1 MTEQTRE
8 ERLRLIYE
16 KAGPA
21 MYLSH
26 LDAMESWLKAI
37 RRADL
42 PYAVSQGCHVRPKV
56 SFSPPAPLGHISRCE
71 VLVIALRA
79 SLDPSATRELL
90 NRHLPQGLVITH
102 AELLPP
108 HVPTTVM
115 GQHIRYR
122 FHFSPDPAGEAVLQQ
137 ITTLLADSTREFA
150 IRQPREIKRFALG
163 TAIERCQR
171 ITPEPGE
178 GLVLELDLRQGSPG
192 QPSIS
197 KIVTA
202 ISHDLGEARHHLIGV
217 ERLLFLD
224 LPFPPPAYALPV
236 QGH

>member
-1 MTEQTRE
+1 MTEQPRE

-21 MYLSH
+21 IYLSH

-37 RRADL
+37 RRAGI

-56 SFSPPAPLGHISRCE
+56 SFSPPAPLGHVSRCE
-71 VLVIALRA
+71 VLVIALREA
-79 SLDPSATRELL
+79 LDPSATHILL
-90 NRHLPQGLVITH
+90 NQHLPQGFVITH
-102 AELLPP
+102 AELLPQQ
-108 HVPTTVM
+108 VPTTVM

-122 FHFSPDPAGEAVLQQ
+122 LHFSPDPAGEAVLRQVAN
-137 ITTLLADSTREFA
+137 LLADVTREFA
-150 IRQPREIKRFALG
+150 IRQTRDLKRFTLG

-171 ITPEPGE
+171 LPTDPEGCPA
-178 GLVLELDLRQGSPG
+178 LELDLRQGSPG

-202 ISHDLGEARHHLIGV
+202 ISQDLGEARHHLTSI
-217 ERLLFLD
+217 ERVLFLD
-224 LPFPPPAYALPV
+224 LPFPPPAYALPI
-236 QGH
+236 QDQ